1 MKSAIRTIAILV
13 MCMVAIFLAVACED
27 RGNVVEGTQTTPSLP
42 STSQNDIGGILT
54 LNGQIKYSPKNYLMW
69 DNWYVEKDGLVH
81 LIHLKWLKSGENY
94 DMAAENK
101 RGFGHAVSTDL
112 VHWEERT
119 DILKVSD
126 SKNELD
132 VDYRYTGSAIV
143 HDGRCYIFYTMRK
156 WGGQRIGVAWSDD
169 MENWTEYPGNPILE
183 PDAKYFITF
192 DKNNPGTSNNKLWG
206 DAIDCRDFLVVKDPA
221 GDGFYGYFVASAE
234 GEFTTPTAV
243 IGLAYSKD
251 LLNWEQLGIVY
262 RPDGVSMPE
271 MIDVFEI
278 DGKWYMTLTTGKNN
292 GGINMFSDPYVV
304 RAQIYA
310 VADSPKGPFVENKED
325 NVVFGAGTYGSGY
338 SSRSIF
344 FGGERRMLYTDNNG
358 GDAVLSF
365 PKNIGLNDKG
375 QLRVYYAADLM
386 ESIRTGELT
395 ATITAQ
401 PNTSFAWP
409 THGGH
414 WLQKDQ
420 AYICKADR
428 NSWQACF
435 FDSVSRNMELCFT
448 VNASSDCSAF
458 GIVLSNATDLSK
470 LENIQNVIVLD
481 RENDRVYMTD
491 YMWEFKNARYFDFE
505 ENRSYEIRMILAGN
519 TIEVFINGEFVFN
532 SAISNHGRNH
542 AGLFVND
549 GSIQIDQLK
558 LYKVESENKKQ

>member
-1 MKSAIRTIAILV
+1 MKSFVRTITVIIICMAAI
-13 MCMVAIFLAVACED
+13 MLAAACQ
-27 RGNVVEGTQTTPSLP
+27 NEGIGAESSDYMPSL
-42 STSQNDIGGILT
+42 SGTSQDQNGEVLK

-69 DNWYVEKDGLVH
+69 DNWYVEMNGMVH
-81 LIHLKWLKSGENY
+81 LIHLKWLKSGVNY
-94 DMAAENK
+94 DMEAENK

-112 VHWEERT
+112 VHWEERS

-126 SKNELD
+126 SDNELD

-143 HDGRCYIFYTMRK
+143 HNGRCYIFYTMRK

-169 MENWTEYPGNPILE
+169 MENWTEYAGNPILE
-183 PDAKYFITF
+183 PDSEYFITF

-206 DAIDCRDFLVVKDPA
+206 DSIDCRDFLVIKDPD
-221 GDGFYGYFVASAE
+221 GEGFYGYFVASAE

-243 IGLAYSKD
+243 VGLAYSTD

-271 MIDVFEI
+271 MIDVFEV

-310 VADSPKGPFVENKED
+310 VSDSPKGPFIEDKED
-325 NVVFGAGTYGSGY
+325 NVVFGGGTYGSGY
-338 SSRSIF
+338 SSRSIMF
-344 FGGERRMLYTDNNG
+344 DGIRRMLYTDNNG

-365 PKNIGLNDKG
+365 PKNVGLNDKG
-375 QLRVYYAADLM
+375 QLRAYYASDLM

-395 ATITAQ
+395 TEITAQ
-401 PNTSFAWP
+401 PSTSFAWP

-414 WLQKDQ
+414 WLKKEDQ
-420 AYICKADR
+420 AYICNADR

-435 FDSVSRNMELCFT
+435 FDSISKNMELCFT
-448 VNASSDCSAF
+448 VDASSDCSSF
-458 GIVLSNATDLSK
+458 GIVLSNASDLSK
-470 LENIQNVIVLD
+470 PESIQNIIVLD

-491 YMWEFKNARYFDFE
+491 YMWEFKNARYFDFDDNLE
-505 ENRSYEIRMILAGN
+505 YEIRMILAGN
-519 TIEVFINGEFVFN
+519 TVEVYINDEFVFN
-532 SAISNHGRNH
+532 SAISNLGRNH
-542 AGLFVND
+542 TGLFVND
-549 GSIQIDQLK
+549 RKHQNQPTEII
-558 LYKVESENKKQ
+558 